1 MSTKLTLKPG
11 EIVSDPGIYEV
22 RKSNWRISLT
32 KGQYVPLTPK
42 LGEEWE
48 RVIDGN
54 KLRRSPFPTRKPTAS
69 PNKELQGQRNK
80 IDPKKLYKPKIPK

>member
-1 MSTKLTLKPG
+1 MSTRLTLKPG
-11 EIVSDPGIYEV
+11 EIVSEPGTYEV

-32 KGQYVPLTPK
+32 KPLTPK

>member
-1 MSTKLTLKPG
+1 LTLKPG

-48 RVIDGN
+48 RVIDALHRVGN
-54 KLRRSPFPTRKPTAS
+54 PRTTFVTVIKSEAKDSQVILRLP
-69 PNKELQGQRNK
+69 
-80 IDPKKLYKPKIPK
+80 

>member
-1 MSTKLTLKPG
+1 M
-11 EIVSDPGIYEV
+11 
-22 RKSNWRISLT
+22 T

-42 LGEEWE
+42 VGEEWE

-54 KLRRSPFPTRKPTAS
+54 KLRRSTRKPTAS